1 MIFNL
6 FWAVFGAL
14 LFYFFAKI
22 KWPKQMATFWVLL
35 AQAFF
40 TLKQIGQFGPIGLFL
55 EAHCDILLR
64 RSNQNKRQ
72 HFVLLF
78 A

>member
-1 MIFNL
+1 
-6 FWAVFGAL
+6 
-14 LFYFFAKI
+14 
-22 KWPKQMATFWVLL
+22 MATFWVLL

-40 TLKQIGQFGPIGLFL
+40 TLKQIGQFEPIGLFL
-55 EAHCDILLR
+55 EAHCDFLLR
-64 RSNQNKRQ
+64 RSNQNKWQ